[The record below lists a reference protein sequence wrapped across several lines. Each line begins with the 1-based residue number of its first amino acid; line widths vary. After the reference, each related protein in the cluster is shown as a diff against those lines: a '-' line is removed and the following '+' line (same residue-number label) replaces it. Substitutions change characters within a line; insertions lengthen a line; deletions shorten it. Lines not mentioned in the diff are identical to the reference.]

1 MLIKRLFQECLN
13 YIGLG
18 DNSMTTQLNQECKF
32 CKKMT
37 AKKIQNSIPNQSTF
51 YCSYC
56 RHTYTMVD
64 ETMGKRKNRKKKNK
78 QTTTSQAAVNQKI
91 INKATAADDSW
102 EVEIDCVEACSKS
115 PEKVNIWFY
124 PLAKRKVDT
133 LMKEY
138 TSIEWLAYL
147 LGKKDTKE
155 VEDIFIPDQSI
166 STARVDDVECD
177 EYNNL
182 SVIGV
187 IHSHHGMGHSFSS
200 TDHDYINGNHDIS
213 IVISHSGLAGQ
224 FRFKTPC
231 GSYKIIE
238 ANVRLKV
245 NIDFDDKKFIESVK
259 SKLVKKTYTATTY
272 GTGYGYGGKYV
283 NGVWIQNGYESWPAR
298 PEPKAY
304 PNEAPTG
311 LETSSFLSEAE
322 RLELEAEVE
331 ELDFTK
337 DLTLAEEMELL
348 ESVDNT
354 DGQEAKQDM

>member
-1 MLIKRLFQECLN
+1 
-13 YIGLG
+13 
-18 DNSMTTQLNQECKF
+18 
-32 CKKMT
+32 
-37 AKKIQNSIPNQSTF
+37 
-51 YCSYC
+51 
-56 RHTYTMVD
+56 MVD
-64 ETMGKRKNRKKKNK
+64 DNMGKRKNKKKKNK
-78 QTTTSQAAVNQKI
+78 STTSQAAVNQKI
-91 INKATAADDSW
+91 INKTTAADDSW
-102 EVEIDCVEACSKS
+102 EVEIDCVEACSKA
-115 PEKVNIWFY
+115 PEKVNIWFH

-147 LGKKDTKE
+147 LGKKNTRE
-155 VEDIFIPDQSI
+155 IEDIFIPDQSI

-187 IHSHHGMGHSFSS
+187 IHSHHSMGHSFSG

-238 ANVRLKV
+238 ANIRLKV
-245 NIDFDDKKFIESVK
+245 HLDFDDEKFIESVK
-259 SKLVKKTYTATTY
+259 PKLTKKTFVTNTY
-272 GTGYGYGGKYV
+272 GAGYGGQYI
-283 NGVWIQNGYESWPAR
+283 NGVWVDNSGWPPRSGHQHLPVPVPYAKET
-298 PEPKAY
+298 PA
-304 PNEAPTG
+304 

-354 DGQEAKQDM
+354 DEQEAKQDM

>member
-1 MLIKRLFQECLN
+1 M
-13 YIGLG
+13 
-18 DNSMTTQLNQECKF
+18 TQLNQECKF

-56 RHTYTMVD
+56 KHTYTMVD
-64 ETMGKRKNRKKKNK
+64 KNMGRKKKNK
-78 QTTTSQAAVNQKI
+78 LKNQKKQKSTVSQAAKNQQV
-91 INKATAADDSW
+91 INNTTTEESW
-102 EVEIDCVEACSKS
+102 EVEIDCVESCSKA
-115 PEKVNIWFY
+115 PDKINIWFY
-124 PLAKRKVDT
+124 PLAKRKIDT

-138 TSIEWLAYL
+138 TNIEWLAYL
-147 LGKKDTKE
+147 LGVKGSRD

-166 STARVDDVECD
+166 SAARVDDIECE

-182 SVIGV
+182 SIIGV
-187 IHSHHGMGHSFSS
+187 VHSHHTMGHTFSS

-213 IVISHSGLAGQ
+213 IVISNSGLAGQ
-224 FRFKTPC
+224 FRFKTAC
-231 GSYKIIE
+231 GAYKIIE
-238 ANVRLKV
+238 VNVRLKV
-245 NIDFDDKKFIESVK
+245 DLDFNDEEFLESVK
-259 SKLVKKTYTATTY
+259 PKLTKKTYTSY
-272 GTGYGYGGKYV
+272 YSGGGYGYGNGSYI
-283 NGVWIQNGYESWPAR
+283 NGVWVQDQWPAK
-298 PEPKAY
+298 PHQSSWQSKK
-304 PNEAPTG
+304 NET

-354 DGQEAKQDM
+354 DEQEAKQDM